1 MPRQLRVQ
9 VLAPGFQTYG
19 EDYEIDSEAK
29 DIVVKLKRPQ
39 KQYSIYDDVP
49 GAPKKDAP
57 SEKADKPQ

>member
-1 MPRQLRVQ
+1 MQ

-49 GAPKKDAP
+49 GEPKKDAP
-57 SEKADKPQ
+57 SEKPQ